1 MTGPIHDL
9 HAQLFKALAHPLR
22 VEVLALLTEGE
33 RSVGE
38 LIAETGAEASHLSQ
52 QLGVLRSAG
61 VLVSRRAGS
70 RVYYRLRDPRTLHL
84 LATAREILA
93 TSLMDN
99 ESLLADLRQP
109 SRPTKPAPGSGA
121 RKAGPKA
128 AGAVARP
135 RGQVGRPSG

>member
-1 MTGPIHDL
+1 MTGPIHNL
-9 HAQLFKALAHPLR
+9 HAELFKALAHPLR
-22 VEVLALLTEGE
+22 VEVLGLLAEGE

-38 LIAETGAEASHLSQ
+38 LIAETGAEPSHLSQ
-52 QLGVLRSAG
+52 QLGVLRSSA
-61 VLVSRRAGS
+61 VLVARREGS
-70 RVYYRLRDPRTLHL
+70 KVYYRLRDPRTLHL

-109 SRPTKPAPGSGA
+109 SRPAKPAAGSGM

-128 AGAVARP
+128 PRAATRP
-135 RGQVGRPSG
+135 